1 MLVTTEGLPQPLPT
15 RAGAFFLRQGGSVP
29 RFRTYGRGLDPAARL
44 GFTGAAGLAFTDSS
58 RRVAIRW
65 GLSEGVSLLW
75 PRGLSI

>member
-1 MLVTTEGLPQPLPT
+1 MLVTTEGLPQPLPN

-44 GFTGAAGLAFTDSS
+44 GFTGAAGLAFTGSS

-65 GLSEGVSLLW
+65 GLSEGVSLW
-75 PRGLSI
+75 